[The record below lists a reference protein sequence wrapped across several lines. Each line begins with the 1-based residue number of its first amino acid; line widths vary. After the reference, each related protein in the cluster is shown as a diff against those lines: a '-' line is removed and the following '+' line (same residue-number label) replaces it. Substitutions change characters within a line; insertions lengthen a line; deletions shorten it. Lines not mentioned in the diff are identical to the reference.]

1 MKPRIAIFG
10 SNGYIGKKLT
20 RALYNLDYQ
29 LVLFSRNK
37 RNLEYINHSPVFNG
51 YKPNICIVE
60 QIISASYYKEL
71 VENLKGVDIAYYLI
85 HSLSETK
92 QDYRKK
98 DNDLASIVACAAKEA
113 GVKQIIYLGGFGER
127 DNPNTSKHLISRQ
140 DTGDFL
146 RKYHPNV
153 TEIRAGIIV
162 GAGSM
167 SFELIRSAAE
177 ILPAIPYFKNEG
189 KCQITFADDVIEALI
204 KVLDNSK
211 YYNKIIEVASDEI
224 LSYSEMVKRY
234 AKEILNKNIKTIKL
248 PKFLEDK
255 LLKNFELISFILSRI
270 SGIEK
275 HFIKPLVE
283 SLYSNALV
291 KEKSDIIPNPT
302 DFSTAIRLA
311 SERRNKGEL
320 ECMWNTPYE
329 YSVFNIFKMKQFS
342 TALKNHKL
350 LTEVVSNIIPKEKV
364 EKVFYNLKS
373 LSYKNCGYFSPQW
386 MWKVRAF
393 IDRLL
398 GGRGLGVRMIKP
410 ERLKVGDKFD
420 FWVVTALKDTPTHK
434 LIRFKS
440 TMKMPG
446 VGWLQGEIKKTDKEY
461 YNFSLTA
468 YFLPTSVY
476 SYIYWYFFF
485 FIHKY
490 IFDEM
495 YKNIVGKDCKGL
507 NCP

>member
-1 MKPRIAIFG
+1 MKPRVAIFG

-29 LVLFSRNK
+29 LILFSRNK
-37 RNLEYINHSPVFNG
+37 RNLEYINHSSLFNG

-60 QIISASYYKEL
+60 QTISAAYYKEL
-71 VENLKGVDIAYYLI
+71 VENLKGVDVAYYLI

-113 GVKQIIYLGGFGER
+113 GVRQIIYLGGFGDR
-127 DNPNTSKHLISRQ
+127 NNPKTSKHLISRQ
-140 DTGDFL
+140 ETGDFL
-146 RKYHPNV
+146 RKYHSNI
-153 TEIRAGIIV
+153 TEIRAGIII

-177 ILPAIPYFKNEG
+177 ILPFIPHFRNEG
-189 KCQITFADDVIEALI
+189 KAQITFADDVIETLI
-204 KVLDNSK
+204 KVLDNRK
-211 YYNKIIEVASDEI
+211 YYNQILEIGSDEI
-224 LSYSEMVKRY
+224 LTYSDMVRKY
-234 AKEILNKNIKTIKL
+234 AKEILNKEIKVITL
-248 PKFLEDK
+248 PKFLENK
-255 LLKNFELISFILSRI
+255 LLKNFNLISFILSRI

-283 SLYSNALV
+283 SLYSDALI
-291 KEKSDIIPNPT
+291 KQKSDIIRTPT
-302 DFSTAIRLA
+302 DFSTAIKIA
-311 SERRNKGEL
+311 SKRRNRGEL

-329 YSVFNIFKMKQFS
+329 YSVFNIFKTKQFS

-350 LTEVVSNIIPKEKV
+350 LSEVVTHIIPKEKV
-364 EKVFYNLKS
+364 NQVFYNLKS
-373 LSYKNCGYFSPQW
+373 LSYKECGYFSPLW
-386 MWKVRAF
+386 MWKTRAF

-410 ERLKVGDKFD
+410 ENLKVGDKFD
-420 FWVVTALKDTPTHK
+420 FWVVTALKDTPSHK

-446 VGWLQGEIKKTDKEY
+446 VGWLQGEIIKLNDINY
-461 YNFSLTA
+461 RFSLTA
-468 YFLPTSVY
+468 YFLPTSIF
-476 SYIYWYFFF
+476 SYLYWYFFF
-485 FIHKY
+485 FVHKY

-495 YKNIVGKDCKGL
+495 YKNLLNKECKKEH
-507 NCP
+507 

>member
-1 MKPRIAIFG
+1 MKPRVAIFG
-10 SNGYIGKKLT
+10 SNGYIGRKLT

-29 LVLFSRNK
+29 LVLFARNK
-37 RNLEYINHSPVFNG
+37 RRLEYIQNSPLFNG

-60 QIISASYYKEL
+60 QEIAAAYYKEL

-113 GVKQIIYLGGFGER
+113 GVRQIIYLGGFGDR
-127 DNPNTSKHLISRQ
+127 NDPNTSKHLISRQ
-140 DTGDFL
+140 ETGEYL

-153 TEIRAGIIV
+153 TEVRAGIII

-167 SFELIRSAAE
+167 SFELIRTAAE
-177 ILPAIPYFKNEG
+177 ILPVIPHFRNEG
-189 KCQITFADDVIEALI
+189 KCQITFADDVIKTLI
-204 KVLDNSK
+204 TVLDNPK
-211 YYNKIIEVASDEI
+211 YYNKIIEIASNEV
-224 LSYSEMVKRY
+224 LTYSEMVKRY
-234 AKEILNKNIKTIKL
+234 AKEILNKNIKTVYL
-248 PKFLEDK
+248 PRFLENK
-255 LLKNFELISFILSRI
+255 LLKNYNLISFILSRI

-291 KEKSDIIPNPT
+291 RKKSDIIEKPT
-302 DFSTAIRLA
+302 DFSTAIKIA

-342 TALKNHKL
+342 TALKNDKL
-350 LTEVVSNIIPKEKV
+350 LKEIVSHIIPKEKV

-373 LSYKNCGYFSPQW
+373 LNYKNCGYFSPNW
-386 MWKVRAF
+386 MWKLRAF

-398 GGRGLGVRMIKP
+398 GGRGLGARMIKP

-420 FWVVTALKDTPTHK
+420 FWVVTALKDTPNHK

-446 VGWLQGEIKKTDKEY
+446 VGWLQGEIKKIDEEH

-476 SYIYWYFFF
+476 SYVYWYFFF

-495 YKNIVGKDCKGL
+495 YKNITEKDCKKE
-507 NCP
+507 NN